1 MTTKSNPNRILKFIL
16 WILLLGV
23 IANIGVFLILSNA
36 QPVQAIFWV
45 ANTATIVSGDSINPT
60 SSPTPFQP
68 LPTDTP
74 TPTATL
80 TPTPTLTPTSTATN
94 TPTPTFTPLPTNTPV
109 ATATS
114 SDGLPVEH
122 IVSGVVGH
130 AQSQSLSC
138 ESRSASDWAAFYG
151 ISASESSIQ
160 SALPSSDDPEVG
172 FVGFPYGTEG
182 QLPPNSYGVHA
193 EPIASILREY
203 GVPATA
209 RKGMTYYEIKQQ
221 IASGNP
227 VIAWVIGNVWNGS
240 PVSYNSESGNTT
252 TVARYEHTVIV
263 IGYDEYGVTVVD
275 GSMVYWRSKASFLN
289 SFSVLGNM
297 AVYHP

>member
-1 MTTKSNPNRILKFIL
+1 MPESIRFPAKPALHRI
-16 WILLLGV
+16 G
-23 IANIGVFLILSNA
+23 
-36 QPVQAIFWV
+36 QPFME
-45 ANTATIVSGDSINPT
+45 
-60 SSPTPFQP
+60 F
-68 LPTDTP
+68 
-74 TPTATL
+74 
-80 TPTPTLTPTSTATN
+80 
-94 TPTPTFTPLPTNTPV
+94 
-109 ATATS
+109 
-114 SDGLPVEH
+114 LPVNPPSNLRYLH
-122 IVSGVVGH
+122 QMTLKWDLWVF
-130 AQSQSLSC
+130 
-138 ESRSASDWAAFYG
+138 RYG
-151 ISASESSIQ
+151 A
-160 SALPSSDDPEVG
+160 
-172 FVGFPYGTEG
+172 EG

-203 GVPATA
+203 GVSATA

-240 PVSYNSESGNTT
+240 PVSYTSESGNTT

-297 AVYHP
+297 AIYHP

>member
-1 MTTKSNPNRILKFIL
+1 MSPQSRHNRYLKFIL
-16 WILLLGV
+16 WLLFLGIITNV
-23 IANIGVFLILSNA
+23 SAFIILSNA
-36 QPVQAIFWV
+36 YPVNAVFWKEY
-45 ANTATIVSGDSINPT
+45 TATLALSNLVNPT

-74 TPTATL
+74 TPTT
-80 TPTPTLTPTSTATN
+80 TFTPTLTATF
-94 TPTPTFTPLPTNTPV
+94 TPSPTFTPLPTNTPM

-114 SDGLPVEH
+114 SDGLPVEYY
-122 IVSGVVGH
+122 ISGVVGH
-130 AQSQSLSC
+130 AQSYSLSC
-138 ESRSASDWAAFYG
+138 EARSASDWASFYG

-172 FVGFPYGTEG
+172 FVGFPNGTEG

-193 EPIASILREY
+193 KPIAAILREY
-203 GVPATA
+203 GAAATA
-209 RKGMTYYEIKQQ
+209 KKGMTFYEIRQQ
-221 IASGNP
+221 VASGNP

-240 PVSYNSESGNTT
+240 PVSYTSESGNTT

-263 IGYDEYGVTVVD
+263 IGYDAYGVTVVD
-275 GSMVYWRSKASFLN
+275 GNMVYWRSKTDFLN

>member
-1 MTTKSNPNRILKFIL
+1 MNTNSRPNRILKFIL
-16 WILLLGV
+16 WFLLLG
-23 IANIGVFLILSNA
+23 ITANMGAFIILSNP
-36 QPVQAIFWV
+36 QPVNAIFSIV
-45 ANTATIVSGDSINPT
+45 NTATMASEDSVNPT
-60 SSPTPFQP
+60 NSPTPFQP

-74 TPTATL
+74 TPTT
-80 TPTPTLTPTSTATN
+80 TLTPTSTATF
-94 TPTPTFTPLPTNTPV
+94 TPSPTLTPLPTNTPL

-114 SDGLPVEH
+114 SDGLPVQFK
-122 IVSGVVGH
+122 ITGVVGH
-130 AQSQSLSC
+130 AQSFSLSC
-138 ESRSASDWAAFYG
+138 EARSASDWAAYYG

-172 FVGFPYGTEG
+172 FVGFPNGTEG

-203 GVPATA
+203 GAPATA
-209 RKGMTYYEIKQQ
+209 KKGMTFYEIKQEV
-221 IASGNP
+221 ASGNP

-240 PVSYNSESGNTT
+240 PVRYTSESGNTT

-263 IGYDEYGVTVVD
+263 IGYDAYGVTVVD
-275 GSMVYWRSKASFLN
+275 GNMVYWRAKADFLN

-297 AVYHP
+297 AIYRP

>member
-1 MTTKSNPNRILKFIL
+1 MNTNSRPNRILKFIL
-16 WILLLGV
+16 WFLVLG
-23 IANIGVFLILSNA
+23 ITANLGAFLILSNP
-36 QPVQAIFWV
+36 QPVHAIFWIV
-45 ANTATIVSGDSINPT
+45 NTATMASEDSANPT
-60 SSPTPFQP
+60 NSPTPFQP

-74 TPTATL
+74 TPTT
-80 TPTPTLTPTSTATN
+80 TLTPTSTATF
-94 TPTPTFTPLPTNTPV
+94 TPSPTLTPLPTKTPL

-114 SDGLPVEH
+114 SDGLPVQFK
-122 IVSGVVGH
+122 ITGVVGH
-130 AQSQSLSC
+130 AQSYSLSC
-138 ESRSASDWAAFYG
+138 EARSASDWAAYYG

-172 FVGFPYGTEG
+172 FVGFPNGTEG

-203 GVPATA
+203 GAPATA
-209 RKGMTYYEIKQQ
+209 KKGMTFYEIKQEV
-221 IASGNP
+221 ASGNP

-240 PVSYNSESGNTT
+240 PIRYTSESGNTT

-263 IGYDEYGVTVVD
+263 IGYDAYGVTVVD
-275 GSMVYWRSKASFLN
+275 GNMVYWRAKADFLN

-297 AVYHP
+297 AIYRP

>member
-1 MTTKSNPNRILKFIL
+1 MNTNSRPNRILKFIL
-16 WILLLGV
+16 WFLVLG
-23 IANIGVFLILSNA
+23 ITTNLGAFLILSNP
-36 QPVQAIFWV
+36 QPVQAIFWIV
-45 ANTATIVSGDSINPT
+45 NPATMASEDSVNPT
-60 SSPTPFQP
+60 NSPTPFQP

-74 TPTATL
+74 TPTT
-80 TPTPTLTPTSTATN
+80 TLTPTSTATF
-94 TPTPTFTPLPTNTPV
+94 TPSPTLTPLPTKTPL

-114 SDGLPVEH
+114 SDGLPVQFK
-122 IVSGVVGH
+122 ITGVVGH
-130 AQSQSLSC
+130 AQSFSLSC
-138 ESRSASDWAAFYG
+138 EARSASDWAAYYG

-172 FVGFPYGTEG
+172 FVGFPNGTEG

-203 GVPATA
+203 GAPATA
-209 RKGMTYYEIKQQ
+209 KKGMTFYEIKQEV
-221 IASGNP
+221 ASGNP

-240 PVSYNSESGNTT
+240 PVRYTSESGNTT

-263 IGYDEYGVTVVD
+263 IGYDAYGVTVVD
-275 GSMVYWRSKASFLN
+275 GNMVYWRAKADFLN

-297 AVYHP
+297 AIYRP

>member
-1 MTTKSNPNRILKFIL
+1 M
-16 WILLLGV
+16 
-23 IANIGVFLILSNA
+23 
-36 QPVQAIFWV
+36 
-45 ANTATIVSGDSINPT
+45 VSGDSVNPT
-60 SSPTPFQP
+60 NSPTPFQP

-74 TPTATL
+74 TPT
-80 TPTPTLTPTSTATN
+80 PTLTPTSTSTF
-94 TPTPTFTPLPTNTPV
+94 TPTPTPTPLPTSTSLPTNTPLPT
-109 ATATS
+109 ATA
-114 SDGLPVEH
+114 SDGLPADH

-130 AQSQSLSC
+130 AQSHSLSC
-138 ESRSASDWAAFYG
+138 EARSASDWAAFYG
-151 ISASESSIQ
+151 VSSSESSIQ
-160 SALPSSDDPEVG
+160 SALPASDDPEVG

-203 GVPATA
+203 GVTATA
-209 RKGMTYYEIKQQ
+209 KKGMTFFEIKQQ

-227 VIAWVIGNVWNGS
+227 VIAWVIGNVWNGY
-240 PVSYNSESGNTT
+240 PVSYTSESGNTT

-263 IGYDEYGVTVVD
+263 IGYDSYGVTVVD
-275 GSMVYWRSKASFLN
+275 GNMVYWRAKADFLN

>member
-1 MTTKSNPNRILKFIL
+1 MRSKSRSNRVKGFIL
-16 WILLLGV
+16 WMLFMGIF
-23 IANIGVFLILSNA
+23 ANISAFLILSRSN
-36 QPVQAIFWV
+36 PVNAIFWREH
-45 ANTATIVSGDSINPT
+45 TATLALGDFIHPT
-60 SSPTPFQP
+60 NSPTPFQP

-74 TPTATL
+74 IPTATF
-80 TPTPTLTPTSTATN
+80 TPTVTFTFTPS
-94 TPTPTFTPLPTNTPV
+94 PTFTPLPTNTPM

-114 SDGLPVEH
+114 SDGLPVEYY
-122 IVSGVVGH
+122 ISGVVGH
-130 AQSQSLSC
+130 AQSYSLSC
-138 ESRSASDWAAFYG
+138 EARSASDWASFYG

-172 FVGFPYGTEG
+172 FVGLPNGPEG

-193 EPIASILREY
+193 KPIASILREY
-203 GVPATA
+203 GVAATA
-209 RKGMTYYEIKQQ
+209 KKGMTFYEIKQQ
-221 IASGNP
+221 VASGNP

-240 PVSYNSESGNTT
+240 PVSYTSESGNTT

-263 IGYDEYGVTVVD
+263 IGYDAYGVTVVD
-275 GSMVYWRSKASFLN
+275 GYMVYWRSKTDFLN

>member
-1 MTTKSNPNRILKFIL
+1 MTIKSRANRFLKFVL
-16 WILLLGV
+16 WILLLG
-23 IANIGVFLILSNA
+23 ITANVGAFLILSNP
-36 QPVQAIFWV
+36 QPVNAIFWI
-45 ANTATIVSGDSINPT
+45 ANTATITSGDSVNPT
-60 SSPTPFQP
+60 NSPTPFQP

-74 TPTATL
+74 TPT
-80 TPTPTLTPTSTATN
+80 PTLTPTSTATF
-94 TPTPTFTPLPTNTPV
+94 TPTPTFTTLPTNTPM

-114 SDGLPVEH
+114 SDGLPVDY
-122 IVSGVVGH
+122 IIRGVVGH
-130 AQSQSLSC
+130 AQSHSLSC
-138 ESRSASDWAAFYG
+138 EARSASDWAAFYG

-172 FVGFPYGTEG
+172 FVGFHYGTEG

-193 EPIASILREY
+193 APIAAILREY
-203 GVPATA
+203 GASATTK
-209 RKGMTYYEIKQQ
+209 KGMTYYEIRQQ

-227 VIAWVIGNVWNGS
+227 VIAWVIGNVWNGY
-240 PVSYNSESGNTT
+240 PVSYTSESGNTT

-263 IGYDEYGVTVVD
+263 IGYDAYGVTVVD
-275 GSMVYWRSKASFLN
+275 GNMVYWRSKADFQN